1 MFAQKIPQNCN
12 LIYIS
17 LFSFPVIQIILKSK
31 MFSELF
37 IKKKIE
43 IKDLDITGQRISHC
57 QQRKFYLLSS

>member
-17 LFSFPVIQIILKSK
+17 LVSFPVIQTILKFK
-31 MFSELF
+31 MFLELI

-43 IKDLDITGQRISHC
+43 IKDLDITGQRISNC
-57 QQRKFYLLSS
+57 M